1 MRSITTMTT
10 HRKPNNVVTEIN
22 NLSLNDVE
30 LNLVRS
36 VLLLGIMNS
45 TYESKDTESLKS
57 VCNKIEKAL
66 DHINTE
72 FKND

>member
-1 MRSITTMTT
+1 MRSITTMTMHNKHNGVST
-10 HRKPNNVVTEIN
+10 DTN

-45 TYESKDTESLKS
+45 TYESKDTEALKS
-57 VCNKIEKAL
+57 VCVKIEKAL

-72 FKND
+72 FKDD

>member
-1 MRSITTMTT
+1 MRSITTMTM
-10 HRKPNNVVTEIN
+10 HKKHNGVPTEMN
-22 NLSLNDVE
+22 NLSLNDAE

-45 TYESKDTESLKS
+45 TYESKDTEALKS
-57 VCNKIEKAL
+57 VCIKIEKAL

>member
-10 HRKPNNVVTEIN
+10 HKKHNGVATDTN

-45 TYESKDTESLKS
+45 TYESKDTVALKS
-57 VCNKIEKAL
+57 VCIKIEKAL

-72 FKND
+72 FKDD

>member
-1 MRSITTMTT
+1 MRSITTMTM
-10 HRKPNNVVTEIN
+10 HKKHNGVSTEIN

-45 TYESKDTESLKS
+45 TYESKDTEALKS

-72 FKND
+72 FKDD